1 MQKHT
6 HARTQI
12 RARRILTVALAVL
25 ALGAGALPTAMAGP
39 VDPPPMPASSVWGKD
54 APKLPI
60 PPVKVG
66 TNKAVAPQPEAA
78 PSKDRAAWRAAQK
91 QRAQ

>member
-1 MQKHT
+1 MQKH
-6 HARTQI
+6 TQI
-12 RARRILTVALAVL
+12 RARRSVVVALSVL
-25 ALGAGALPTAMAGP
+25 ALGAAALPTAMADP
-39 VDPPPMPASSVWGKD
+39 VDPPPMPANSVWGKD
-54 APKLPI
+54 DPKLPI

-66 TNKAVAPQPEAA
+66 TNKAVAAEPEAA